1 LLEVAN
7 YFMGDEDEKVRRG
20 LEPMLI
26 ELVSLFSEK
35 NRETLLNT
43 LIKDRMT
50 NEDKSKH
57 TT

>member
-1 LLEVAN
+1 
-7 YFMGDEDEKVRRG
+7 MGDEDEKVRRG